1 MQVKKVEIY
10 PLALMMKS
18 PFKTA
23 HGTTLKRPLTLVA
36 ITLMNGITGYGEIQ
50 SFADNQYAP
59 ETHLQSLSVVKR
71 LSEKLL
77 SRYFDTPFAVATWLA
92 NQADQSFAKA
102 AIEMAFWDAYGK
114 QIQQPLWTMLG
125 GQQHRIAV
133 SSVVGMQTNWQQTS
147 HLVSNMNQQGY
158 QRIKIKI
165 DQQTDIPAIRQLV
178 AEFPDQM
185 FSLDANASWSM
196 TDIERLK
203 ALDRAGLALIE
214 QPFQANDWTEHK
226 FAQQQLTQL
235 QLSLDESL
243 NSLADAKYAI
253 ANQTTRALTIKQGKL
268 GGIASA
274 RQAIMSATQA
284 QLNPWIGGMLGSGLG
299 RAVDLALASLPG
311 ANQVPADSA
320 QFDHYFAADIGKN
333 LPYVQQ
339 GTLPLPA
346 ENGIGVSIDWPT
358 VTKYLVHE
366 PIVYQ

>member
-1 MQVKKVEIY
+1 MKEIKIY

-50 SFADNQYAP
+50 SFADDQYAP
-59 ETHLQSLSVVKR
+59 ETHAQSLSVVRR
-71 LSEKLL
+71 LSKDLL
-77 SRYFDTPFAVATWLA
+77 TRHFETPFAVATWLA
-92 NQADQSFAKA
+92 NQTNQSFAKA

-114 QIQQPLWTMLG
+114 QVQQPLWTMLG
-125 GQQHRIAV
+125 GQQQQIAV

-147 HLVSNMNQQGY
+147 HLVYKLNQQGY

-165 DQQTDIPAIRQLV
+165 NQQTNITAIRQLV
-178 AEFPDQM
+178 AEFPKQM
-185 FSLDANASWSM
+185 FSLDANASWAT

-203 ALDRAGLALIE
+203 ALDQAGLALIE
-214 QPFQANDWTEHK
+214 QPFQANAWTEHQV
-226 FAQQQLTQL
+226 AQQQLTQL

-243 NSLADAKYAI
+243 NSLADVNYAI
-253 ANQTTRALTIKQGKL
+253 ASRTTRALTIKQGKL

-284 QLNPWIGGMLGSGLG
+284 HLNPWIGGMLGSGLG

-320 QFDHYFAADIGKN
+320 QFDHYFEADIGEN

-358 VTKYLVHE
+358 VAKYLVHE
-366 PIVYQ
+366 PIIYQ